1 MTGRNTLRNVSAALV
16 ATALVLAAASDA
28 NATRV
33 NRSPTA
39 GTSTT
44 GQSAPSWGYGRG
56 WCYWHPY
63 SCRYR

>member
-39 GTSTT
+39 GTT
-44 GQSAPSWGYGRG
+44 GQSAPRWGYGRG